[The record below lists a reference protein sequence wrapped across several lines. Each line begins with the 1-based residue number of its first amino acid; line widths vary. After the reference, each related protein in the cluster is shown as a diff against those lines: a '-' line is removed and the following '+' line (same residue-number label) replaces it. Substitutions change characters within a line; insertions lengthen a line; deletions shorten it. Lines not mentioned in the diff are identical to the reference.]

1 MLNNLFVSNDNF
13 DGNKSHKITKG
24 LVTGAVIVSLSFL
37 SGCSYNADAI
47 VNPNTVLMSPIVPD
61 EQLMESVI
69 PRYKI
74 EQ

>member
-13 DGNKSHKITKG
+13 DGNKSHKINRG

-47 VNPNTVLMSPIVPD
+47 VNTSDDTMSALAPP
-61 EQLMESVI
+61 
-69 PRYKI
+69 PK
-74 EQ
+74 